1 MLNSFIVRLGTP
13 PARPLTAGMRANNSN
28 GPLHVDSHYAGSQ
41 PENNNRNV
49 PFLIV
54 LAEVLPAATGPK
66 NTREGGFCGCG
77 HDLRMHTAQAD
88 AIGGRCAR
96 LVASAG
102 QAEGQREGR
111 RGRQNVRMR
120 QK

>member
-13 PARPLTAGMRANNSN
+13 PARPLTAGMHTTNTN
-28 GPLHVDSHYAGSQ
+28 GPLHVDSHYADHT
-41 PENNNRNV
+41 ENNNKNF

-54 LAEVLPAATGPK
+54 VAEVLQAGTGPK
-66 NTREGGFCGCG
+66 NAREGGFCGCG

>member
-1 MLNSFIVRLGTP
+1 MHNSFIVRLGTP

-28 GPLHVDSHYAGSQ
+28 GPLHVDSHYADHTQ
-41 PENNNRNV
+41 KITTKTFR
-49 PFLIV
+49 FCIV
-54 LAEVLPAATGPK
+54 VAEVLPAATGPK
-66 NTREGGFCGCG
+66 NAREGGFCGCG